1 MNSHGEKPYS
11 VKGVLL
17 RLTSLVVD
25 VLHRLFVAAYLID
38 VHYNTVSMDQCHI
51 RVCHRTSM
59 DLRCHIH
66 MCHSAKGINVG
77 FSGIFIVTR
86 YKPDH

>member
-1 MNSHGEKPYS
+1 M
-11 VKGVLL
+11 

-38 VHYNTVSMDQCHI
+38 VHYNTVYQCHI

-66 MCHSAKGINVG
+66 MCHSAKGINVV
-77 FSGIFIVTR
+77 FSGVFIVTR
-86 YKPDH
+86 YKLDH